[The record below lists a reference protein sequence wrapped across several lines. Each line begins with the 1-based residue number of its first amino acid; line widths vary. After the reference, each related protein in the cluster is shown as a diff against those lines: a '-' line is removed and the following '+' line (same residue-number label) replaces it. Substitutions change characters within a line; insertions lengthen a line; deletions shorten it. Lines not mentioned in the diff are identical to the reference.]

1 VLVAVIAWLGVVIAG
16 STMTW
21 ATINT
26 AGQEVLSPGSV
37 PTPRTDSALPPVRD
51 PATVRPSPEASESLG
66 SPAPRRRTPTPS
78 ASPDDES
85 SRSPD
90 APDDAPSR
98 SPAPSRT
105 AEPAPAPSSPDA
117 GPRAFTW
124 RGAAG
129 SVTVLCE
136 ASSISLQAASP
147 ANGYSVE
154 VRERGPEDVDVRLE
168 SEDEETDVEV
178 ECAGGRAVFD
188 ISS

>member
-1 VLVAVIAWLGVVIAG
+1 VAVIAWLGVVIAG

-37 PTPRTDSALPPVRD
+37 PAPRTGGAQPPVRE
-51 PATVRPSPEASESLG
+51 PATVLPSPEASDSSTPG
-66 SPAPRRRTPTPS
+66 RRTRSPS
-78 ASPDDES
+78 PSPDA

-90 APDDAPSR
+90 GDGSTR

-105 AEPAPAPSSPDA
+105 ADSTPAPPPPPDP

-129 SVTVLCE
+129 SVTVLCDG
-136 ASSISLQAASP
+136 SSISLQAASP

-168 SEDEETDVEV
+168 SEDEETDVEA
-178 ECAGGRAVFD
+178 ECVGGRAAFD

>member
-1 VLVAVIAWLGVVIAG
+1 VAVIAWLGVVIAG

-26 AGQEVLSPGSV
+26 AGQEVLSPASV
-37 PTPRTDSALPPVRD
+37 PAPRTGAQPPIRE
-51 PATVRPSPEASESLG
+51 PATVLPSPEASG
-66 SPAPRRRTPTPS
+66 SPTPRDRT
-78 ASPDDES
+78 ASPSPSPEDRV

-90 APDDAPSR
+90 GGGDGSTR

-105 AEPAPAPSSPDA
+105 ADSTPAPPPPPDP

-129 SVTVLCE
+129 SVTVLCDKS
-136 ASSISLQAASP
+136 AISLQAASP
-147 ANGYSVE
+147 TNGYSVE

-168 SEDEETDVEV
+168 SEDEETDVEAV
-178 ECAGGRAVFD
+178 CEGGRAAFD

>member
-1 VLVAVIAWLGVVIAG
+1 MAVIAWLGVVIAG

-37 PTPRTDSALPPVRD
+37 PTPRADTAPASVLA
-51 PATVRPSPEASESLG
+51 PATVPPTPDDSEPSDPRRRRPSPSA
-66 SPAPRRRTPTPS
+66 TPE
-78 ASPDDES
+78 DD
-85 SRSPD
+85 
-90 APDDAPSR
+90 PSR

-105 AEPAPAPSSPDA
+105 PKAPSAPSAPSASPGPPDA

-129 SVTVLCE
+129 SVTVLCDG
-136 ASSISLQAASP
+136 SSISLQAASP

-168 SEDEETDVEV
+168 SEDEETDVEA
-178 ECAGGRAVFD
+178 ECGGGRAAFD
-188 ISS
+188 VSS

>member
-1 VLVAVIAWLGVVIAG
+1 VAVIAWLGVVIAG

-37 PTPRTDSALPPVRD
+37 PAPRTDSAPPPVRD
-51 PATVRPSPEASESLG
+51 PATVRPSPEAPES
-66 SPAPRRRTPTPS
+66 SDPSSRSTTPSPS
-78 ASPDDES
+78 ASPDDDP
-85 SRSPD
+85 SRTPD
-90 APDDAPSR
+90 AEDDGPTR

-105 AEPAPAPSSPDA
+105 ADAPPAPPPPPDP

-129 SVTVLCE
+129 SVTVLCDG
-136 ASSISLQAASP
+136 SSISLQAASP

-178 ECAGGRAVFD
+178 ECAGGRAAFD
-188 ISS
+188 VSS